1 MSTFLNGILEG
12 ALWVGG
18 ILIAIMLMIMI
29 ALCFVVS
36 VGWSILVGIW
46 LVFVRHAGLISI
58 AGAIVFIAILLKDK
72 LP

>member
-1 MSTFLNGILEG
+1 MSTFLSGIQEG

-29 ALCFVVS
+29 GVCFVVS
-36 VGWSILVGIW
+36 VGCSILVCIW
-46 LVFVRHAGLISI
+46 LVFARHAGLISI
-58 AGAIVFIAILLKDK
+58 AGAIVFLAILLKDK